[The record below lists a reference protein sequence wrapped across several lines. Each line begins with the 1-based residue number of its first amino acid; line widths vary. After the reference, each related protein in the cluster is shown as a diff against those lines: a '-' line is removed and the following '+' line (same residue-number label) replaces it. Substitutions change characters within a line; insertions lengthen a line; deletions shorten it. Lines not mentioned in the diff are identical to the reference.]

1 MRLTVKGIEKLKR
14 PGRHPDGHGLYLK
27 VNPNGVRSWIFR
39 YERNGRERWM
49 GLGPVHTITLK
60 RARERARRARE
71 QLLDGIDPL
80 EARRAQ
86 QAAAAT
92 AMTFAQCTQ
101 AYYEQHEG
109 RWKNRKHRA
118 QFLSTIQTYA
128 YPLIGSRPV
137 ASIDT
142 PAVLRVLEQPIAAER
157 GYPAGQFWA
166 SRPETANRVR
176 GRIETVLDWATVR
189 GHRSGDNSARWKN
202 HLDQVLPGRGQIAKV
217 EHHAALPYSELPAVM
232 DALSLRPGTAA
243 RALQFLILTAART
256 GEVIGARWT
265 EIDLDN
271 QLWSIPA
278 GRMKGGRE
286 HRVPLATAAVAL
298 LQSLPTEDNNEFVFI
313 GPRAGAGLSDMSM
326 TAVLRR
332 MGHADITVHGFRSTF
347 RDWAAEVSHFPN
359 HVVEMALAH
368 AIGDKVE
375 AAYRRGDLFDK
386 RRELMAAW
394 ADFCTT
400 RAK

>member
-1 MRLTVKGIEKLKR
+1 LKA
-14 PGRHPDGHGLYLK
+14 
-27 VNPNGVRSWIFR
+27 
-39 YERNGRERWM
+39 
-49 GLGPVHTITLK
+49 
-60 RARERARRARE
+60 ARERARRARE

-86 QAAAAT
+86 RAAAANVMTFKQAAA
-92 AMTFAQCTQ
+92 

-109 RWKNRKHRA
+109 RWKNAKHRA
-118 QFLSTIQTYA
+118 QFLSTLESYA
-128 YPLIGSRPV
+128 HPLIGSRPV
-137 ASIDT
+137 SSIDT
-142 PAVLRVLEQPIAAER
+142 PAVLRVLEQPVVAER

-189 GHRSGDNSARWKN
+189 GHRSGDNPARWKS

-217 EHHAALPYSELPAVM
+217 EHHPALPYSQLPAVVA
-232 DALSLRPGTAA
+232 ALAIRPGTAA
-243 RALQFLILTAART
+243 RALQFLILTASRT
-256 GEVIGARWT
+256 GDVIGARWS
-265 EIDLDN
+265 EVDLAN
-271 QLWSIPA
+271 RVWTIPA
-278 GRMKGGRE
+278 GRMKAGRE
-286 HRVPLATAAVAL
+286 HRVPLSDTAVL
-298 LQSLPTEDNNEFVFI
+298 LLRSLLTEDNNEFVFI

-332 MGHADITVHGFRSTF
+332 MGHTEITVHGFRSTF

-394 ADFCTT
+394 ADYCET
-400 RAK
+400 KH